1 MGGSARALAAIA
13 RPEKGNGRSIM
24 AIGRRIL
31 MRMFGCPSGLLGRL
45 GGLILART
53 NRRAAETAIELLALR
68 PGDTVLE
75 IGFGPGVGIEL
86 LAERVRSGRVA
97 GVDPS
102 AEMVR
107 QATHRNAQAIQSGR
121 VDLRRAGAD
130 QLPFADAAFDK
141 ALAVNSMQI
150 WPDAMAG
157 MREIRRVLR
166 PGGQV
171 VLAFTP
177 FAGQSN
183 DTVEAAI
190 AAAGFG
196 APSIVEPEGLYCVI
210 ASKS

>member
-1 MGGSARALAAIA
+1 MST
-13 RPEKGNGRSIM
+13 M

-53 NRRAAETAIELLALR
+53 NRKAAETAIELLAVR
-68 PGDTVLE
+68 PGDCVLE
-75 IGFGPGVGIEL
+75 IGFGPGVGIAI

-107 QATHRNAQAIQSGR
+107 QATRRNAQAIEAGR

-130 QLPFADAAFDK
+130 QLPFAHGAFDK
-141 ALAVNSMQI
+141 ALAVNSMQV
-150 WPDAMAG
+150 WPDPGAG
-157 MREIRRVLR
+157 MREVRRVLK

-171 VLAFTP
+171 VLAFTA

-183 DTVEAAI
+183 DAVEAAI
-190 AAAGFG
+190 AVAGFD
-196 APSIVEPEGLYCVI
+196 PPRIVERESLHCVI

>member
-1 MGGSARALAAIA
+1 
-13 RPEKGNGRSIM
+13 M

-31 MRMFGCPSGLLGRL
+31 MRMFGCPSGLLGRV

-53 NRRAAETAIELLALR
+53 NRQAAETAIELLAVR
-68 PGDTVLE
+68 PGDCVLE
-75 IGFGPGVGIEL
+75 IGFGPGVGIAI
-86 LAERVRSGRVA
+86 LAERARSGRVA

-107 QATHRNAQAIQSGR
+107 QAMRRNAQAIEAGR

-130 QLPFADAAFDK
+130 QLPFPDGAFDK

-150 WPDAMAG
+150 WPDPAAG
-157 MREIRRVLR
+157 MREVRRVLK

-171 VLAFTP
+171 VLGFTP

-183 DTVEAAI
+183 DAVEAAI
-190 AAAGFG
+190 AAAGF
-196 APSIVEPEGLYCVI
+196 APASIIEREGLHCVI
-210 ASKS
+210 ASKAWKR